1 MKDNNYE
8 TVVKLLNGAL
18 KMLQYAQ
25 DEVVEFGAG
34 LLEQR
39 LATDIR
45 EQILLVNRLNNKVIN
60 RQRVL
65 KFSGGSS
72 A

>member
-34 LLEQR
+34 LLEQG

-60 RQRVL
+60 RQRML

>member
-18 KMLQYAQ
+18 KMLQHAQ

-34 LLEQR
+34 LLEQG